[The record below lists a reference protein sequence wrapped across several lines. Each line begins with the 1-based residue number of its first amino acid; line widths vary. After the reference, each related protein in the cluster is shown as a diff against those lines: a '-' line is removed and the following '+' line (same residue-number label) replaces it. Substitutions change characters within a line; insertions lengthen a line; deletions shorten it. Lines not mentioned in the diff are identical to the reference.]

1 MTEVRSGRLP
11 SRSLVRSASSTFCL
25 LVLLGVGLGLPALAQ
40 EAPAAPAAAPAS
52 PAPASAAPVSP
63 APASTPEATPT
74 PGASTEVTVSPPE
87 ASPSAP
93 APMPGALEPSSEAIS
108 PVPPAGPGGAQTA
121 DEAFNTRVKT
131 LEEQVVDLKEKIYRS
146 KARLLLLQETV
157 LGGDLSTGARAVL
170 FHKNEMGNSF
180 VLESVAYAL
189 DGAPIFTKVNDD
201 GDLDKR
207 EEFEIFN
214 GRIVPGQHQ
223 VAVRLVYRGNGYGVF
238 SYLEG
243 YKFKV
248 QSSYTFNA
256 EAGKV
261 TTVRVVGFE
270 KGGLTTDLKDRP
282 AVRYDI
288 EVSRDAPRPTSAA
301 GSPAPS
307 ASSETK

>member
-1 MTEVRSGRLP
+1 MTQGLSGRLL
-11 SRSLVRSASSTFCL
+11 SRSLVRSASSTLCL
-25 LVLLGVGLGLPALAQ
+25 LTLLGAGLWLPAFAQ
-40 EAPAAPAAAPAS
+40 ETPAAPS
-52 PAPASAAPVSP
+52 PAPASA
-63 APASTPEATPT
+63 
-74 PGASTEVTVSPPE
+74 PGGSSTEVTVTPPGAE
-87 ASPSAP
+87 EQAPAPASAP
-93 APMPGALEPSSEAIS
+93 AKAETQPVS
-108 PVPPAGPGGAQTA
+108 PTPAGNLPQTA
-121 DEAFNTRVKT
+121 DETFNTRVKT
-131 LEEQVVDLKEKIYRS
+131 LEENVVDLKEKIFRS

-170 FHKNEMGNSF
+170 FHKNEMGASF

-189 DGAPIFTKVNDD
+189 DGAPIFTQANED
-201 GDLDKR
+201 GSLEKLD
-207 EEFEIFN
+207 EFEIFN

-223 VAVRLVYRGNGYGVF
+223 IAVRLVYRGNGYGVF

-261 TTVRVVGFE
+261 STVRVVGFE

-288 EVSRDAPRPTSAA
+288 EVSQDSARPKPGASAPSPT
-301 GSPAPS
+301 PS
-307 ASSETK
+307 ASETK

>member
-1 MTEVRSGRLP
+1 M
-11 SRSLVRSASSTFCL
+11 RSASSILCL
-25 LVLLGVGLGLPALAQ
+25 LALLGAGSSLSALAQ
-40 EAPAAPAAAPAS
+40 EAPATAPPAAAAPAPAPATAEPSSAAPAAA
-52 PAPASAAPVSP
+52 APAG
-63 APASTPEATPT
+63 STK
-74 PGASTEVTVSPPE
+74 VTVSPPE
-87 ASPSAP
+87 APSAASKPGP
-93 APMPGALEPSSEAIS
+93 APAASSQAIS
-108 PVPPAGPGGAQTA
+108 PTPPGPVPQTA

-131 LEEQVVDLKEKIYRS
+131 LEEEVVDLKEKIFRS

-189 DGAPIFTKVNDD
+189 DGAPIFTKVNED
-201 GDLDKR
+201 GELDKL

-256 EAGKV
+256 EATKV
-261 TTVRVVGFE
+261 TTVRIVGFE

-282 AVRYDI
+282 SVRYDI
-288 EVSRDAPRPTSAA
+288 EVSRDSGPAKAGEAGKAPTS
-301 GSPAPS
+301 ST
-307 ASSETK
+307 ETK

>member
-1 MTEVRSGRLP
+1 M
-11 SRSLVRSASSTFCL
+11 
-25 LVLLGVGLGLPALAQ
+25 LLGAGLCAPALAQ
-40 EAPAAPAAAPAS
+40 ETPATPTTAPAPAPEASAPATAAPAASTPSAPAAAPEAAPAAAPA
-52 PAPASAAPVSP
+52 
-63 APASTPEATPT
+63 
-74 PGASTEVTVSPPE
+74 
-87 ASPSAP
+87 AP
-93 APMPGALEPSSEAIS
+93 APTPAAPPSTAIS
-108 PVPPAGPGGAQTA
+108 PTPPGPAPQTA

-131 LEEQVVDLKEKIYRS
+131 LEEEVVDLKEKIFRS

-189 DGAPIFTKVNDD
+189 DGAPIFTKVNQD
-201 GDLDKR
+201 GDLDKA

-223 VAVRLVYRGNGYGVF
+223 IAVRFVYRGNGYGVF

-243 YKFKV
+243 YKFRV

-256 EAGKV
+256 EATKV

-270 KGGLTTDLKDRP
+270 KGGITTDLKDRP
-282 AVRYDI
+282 SVRYDI
-288 EVSRDAPRPTSAA
+288 EVSRDSGPAKGDTKKVPTAA
-301 GSPAPS
+301 S
-307 ASSETK
+307 SSETKK

>member
-1 MTEVRSGRLP
+1 
-11 SRSLVRSASSTFCL
+11 VRSASSSLCL
-25 LVLLGVGLGLPALAQ
+25 LALLGVALTGPAHAQ
-40 EAPAAPAAAPAS
+40 EASAPAQPAAPAEQPAM
-52 PAPASAAPVSP
+52 
-63 APASTPEATPT
+63 
-74 PGASTEVTVSPPE
+74 PP
-87 ASPSAP
+87 
-93 APMPGALEPSSEAIS
+93 
-108 PVPPAGPGGAQTA
+108 TA

-131 LEEQVVDLKEKIYRS
+131 LEEQVADLKEKIYRS

-157 LGGDLSTGARAVL
+157 LGGDISTGARAVI
-170 FHKNEMGNSF
+170 FHKNEMGSSF
-180 VLESVAYAL
+180 EMESVANAL
-189 DGAPIFTKVNDD
+189 DGAPIFTKVDVN

-223 VAVRLVYRGNGYGVF
+223 IAVRLTYRGNGYGVF

-256 EAGKV
+256 EGGKV
-261 TTVRVVGFE
+261 STVRVVGFE

-288 EVSRDAPRPTSAA
+288 EVSRE
-301 GSPAPS
+301 GGKKAPS
-307 ASSETK
+307 PDAARPATSSAELK

>member
-1 MTEVRSGRLP
+1 MTAVLSGRLP
-11 SRSLVRSASSTFCL
+11 SRSLVRSASSTLCL
-25 LVLLGVGLGLPALAQ
+25 LTLLGAGLWLPAFAQ
-40 EAPAAPAAAPAS
+40 GAPAAPTPATSTEVTVTPPGAPEAAPAAAPA
-52 PAPASAAPVSP
+52 APAAVSP
-63 APASTPEATPT
+63 
-74 PGASTEVTVSPPE
+74 
-87 ASPSAP
+87 
-93 APMPGALEPSSEAIS
+93 I
-108 PVPPAGPGGAQTA
+108 PAGPGPQTA

-131 LEEQVVDLKEKIYRS
+131 LEENVVDLKEKIFRS

-170 FHKNEMGNSF
+170 FHKNEMGASF

-189 DGAPIFTKVNDD
+189 DGAPIFTQVNEN
-201 GDLDKR
+201 GSLDKL

-288 EVSRDAPRPTSAA
+288 EVSRDSSKPAPGAHPQA
-301 GSPAPS
+301 PPS
-307 ASSETK
+307 ASETK

>member
-1 MTEVRSGRLP
+1 MRNAP
-11 SRSLVRSASSTFCL
+11 ISLAFLTAALVALSAS
-25 LVLLGVGLGLPALAQ
+25 AQ
-40 EAPAAPAAAPAS
+40 TATPEASAPSAQPEASAPAASTDDSTQAAATAAPAQ
-52 PAPASAAPVSP
+52 
-63 APASTPEATPT
+63 
-74 PGASTEVTVSPPE
+74 
-87 ASPSAP
+87 ASP
-93 APMPGALEPSSEAIS
+93 
-108 PVPPAGPGGAQTA
+108 QTA
-121 DEAFNTRVKT
+121 DEAFTTRVKT
-131 LEEQVVDLKEKIYRS
+131 LEEQVVDLKEKIFRT

-157 LGGDLSTGARAVL
+157 LGGDLSQGARAVL
-170 FHKNEMGNSF
+170 VHKNEMGSSF

-189 DGAPIFTKVNDD
+189 DGAPVFTKVDAN

-223 VAVRLVYRGNGYGVF
+223 IAVRMVYRGHGYGVF

-261 TTVRVVGFE
+261 TTVKIVGYE
-270 KGGLTTDLKDRP
+270 KGGLTTDMKDRP

-288 EVSRDAPRPTSAA
+288 EVSKDAGMKQPVQAA
-301 GSPAPS
+301 ADKP
-307 ASSETK
+307 